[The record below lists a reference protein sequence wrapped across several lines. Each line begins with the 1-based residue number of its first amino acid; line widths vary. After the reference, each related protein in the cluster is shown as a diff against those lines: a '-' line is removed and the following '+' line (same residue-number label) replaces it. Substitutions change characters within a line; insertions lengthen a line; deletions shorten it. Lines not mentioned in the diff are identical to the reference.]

1 MDLFAGKRYLCVL
14 HVHGKSEKPHWH
26 FQGET
31 DHPDIDGY
39 LKKVTENHSKRIA
52 NPNCRPHKRSKS
64 DKKPVTED
72 GYQYML
78 KESPPQVVCASVD
91 FTPQVC
97 NELHEKSQEHVGEL
111 KQQMY
116 YFVLEQFTKYPI
128 PADMECKDV
137 HNLWRRY
144 AGRYY
149 RTEDKMP
156 PPNFQKLVLWYMSKH
171 YKEKDIIQDYIY
183 ARI

>member
-1 MDLFAGKRYLCVL
+1 MK
-14 HVHGKSEKPHWH
+14 
-26 FQGET
+26 
-31 DHPDIDGY
+31 
-39 LKKVTENHSKRIA
+39 TE
-52 NPNCRPHKRSKS
+52 
-64 DKKPVTED
+64 VTED

-78 KESPPQVVCASVD
+78 KESPPVVVWSSGH
-91 FTPQVC
+91 FTPEIIA
-97 NELHEKSQEHVGEL
+97 ELHEKSQGHVQEL

-116 YFVLEQFTKYPI
+116 YYVLEQFEKRPI
-128 PADMECKDV
+128 PDDMESKDV

-149 RTEDKMP
+149 RSEDKMP